1 MTAST
6 ALLIWLYAAVN
17 GQDVQDLEEKVKGE
31 VRKEKKQ
38 LSK

>member
-17 GQDVQDLEEKVKGE
+17 GQEVGDLEEKVKGE
-31 VRKEKKQ
+31 TRKQKER